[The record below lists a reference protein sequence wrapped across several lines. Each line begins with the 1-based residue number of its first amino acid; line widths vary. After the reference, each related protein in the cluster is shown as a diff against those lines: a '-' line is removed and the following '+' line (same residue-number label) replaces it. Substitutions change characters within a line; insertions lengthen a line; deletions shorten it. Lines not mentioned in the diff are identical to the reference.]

1 MNWFDLRRKNIL
13 HYGASHYGQ
22 EYLSDPM
29 PRIRQ
34 DLKTSGLD
42 LQQIQGKKLIVDFR
56 AEGQCDITAAKFID
70 CLQSLPVSDILVVYN
85 TVVDTAS
92 LPYRAVSYPA
102 NLANF
107 AGWFDR
113 MLDSARVD
121 WIDSKFLCLMRR
133 PSVSRAKL
141 ANELR
146 QLDHVRMSFGSMS
159 TANTLGDYRAW
170 LPDSC
175 LPMLIDGYITRDN
188 GREHDQ
194 AWPVF
199 KQCLVNVVAESSSQS
214 DLGVWRSQ
222 FISEKTFKAFG
233 LRQIPIWWAVP
244 GLVSNVRSLGFD
256 LFDDIVDHGYDQE
269 QDESARLQLVMMQI
283 KKFAQMSLAQCNE
296 MKRTLIPRFDQNF
309 ALVQT
314 FSEQCD
320 QWYNDLEQ
328 DFDDH

>member
-1 MNWFDLRRKNIL
+1 MKWFDLRRKNIL

-29 PRIRQ
+29 PRIWQ

-56 AEGQCDITAAKFID
+56 AEGQCDITAAKFIE
-70 CLQSLPVSDILVVYN
+70 CLQSLPVSDIMVVYN
-85 TVVDTAS
+85 TVVNTAALS
-92 LPYRAVSYPA
+92 YRAVSHPTY
-102 NLANF
+102 LANF

-113 MLDSARVD
+113 MLNSPRID

-141 ANELR
+141 ASQLR
-146 QLDHVRMSFGSMS
+146 LLDHVRMSFGSMS
-159 TANTLGDYRAW
+159 TANTLGDYRSW

-175 LPMLIDGYITRDN
+175 LPMLIDGQITRDN

-214 DLGVWRSQ
+214 DPGVWRSQ

-244 GLVSNVRSLGFD
+244 GLVHNVRLLGFD
-256 LFDDIVDHGYDQE
+256 LFDDLVDHGYDQE
-269 QDESARLQLVMMQI
+269 PDETARLELAMAQI
-283 KKFAQMSLAQCNE
+283 QKFAQMSLAQCNE
-296 MKRTLIPRFDQNF
+296 LKRSLIPRFNKNF
-309 ALVQT
+309 DLVKT
-314 FSEQCD
+314 FAAQCD
-320 QWYNDLEQ
+320 QWYNRLEQ